1 MAHLPLSRPH
11 QAPFSD
17 VVAACKP
24 MVQLTYLQRIFG
36 VWRQRQ
42 QLSRLPAHR
51 RDDIGVSTADVTRE
65 IQRPIWDVPQTWRR

>member
-1 MAHLPLSRPH
+1 
-11 QAPFSD
+11 
-17 VVAACKP
+17 KP